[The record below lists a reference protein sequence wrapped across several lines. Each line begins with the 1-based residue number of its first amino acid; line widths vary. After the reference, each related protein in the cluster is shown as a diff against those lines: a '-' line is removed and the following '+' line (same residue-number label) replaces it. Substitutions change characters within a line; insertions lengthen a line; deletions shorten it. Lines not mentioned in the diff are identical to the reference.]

1 MFWFQFADG
10 FIVIFF
16 APATPSP
23 FKLNGL
29 MDRMCKGFMNTFAQ
43 KSSFF
48 FSQQKHDLYIS
59 PQACLPISKVPRVH
73 QVEMMKAG
81 VGELGVVLVVPVDKR
96 GEEVEEVG
104 EDGEGGDE
112 EGEHGQRLQLV
123 WKSRDRQ
130 PAE

>member
-1 MFWFQFADG
+1 
-10 FIVIFF
+10 
-16 APATPSP
+16 
-23 FKLNGL
+23 
-29 MDRMCKGFMNTFAQ
+29 MDTLAQ
-43 KSSFF
+43 KSSLFL
-48 FSQQKHDLYIS
+48 SPNKSKIS
-59 PQACLPISKVPRVH
+59 PQVYLPNSKVPRVH
-73 QVEMMKAG
+73 QVKMVKAG
-81 VGELGVVLVVPVDKR
+81 VGELCIVLIVAVDKR